1 MELSELSTAKLIKEF
16 KNNPTDLIYISELT
30 VRLDNGE
37 LSDAELISLIGVLS
51 TIKYGG

>member
-16 KNNPTDLIYISELT
+16 KNNPTDSIYISELK
-30 VRLDNGE
+30 VRLDGGE
-37 LSDAELISLIGVLS
+37 LSDAELIGLIGVLF